1 LTLINSKIH
10 FILLAGG
17 DSLRFSSN
25 SNKLLAKFKNKNLI
39 IHNIEFLKELKF
51 KKITLVINN
60 TKNADISNFID
71 LEIIKGGK
79 TRSESVK
86 NALDKSKIRSKYVLI
101 HDVARPLNSKKL
113 INNIIKN
120 LIEKKYDCVVPYSKC
135 TDTIVVNHKNLD
147 RENIKLIKTP
157 QGFIKKKII
166 YLHNKYNKKKLTD
179 DSQLFRYDNENY
191 KIKYLLQNEI
201 NIKITYKD
209 ELNSLNKLIS
219 NNNILV
225 GIGYDIHKTIMTN
238 KNNLIRIGGVNI
250 KSKIKVISHSDG
262 DVVLH
267 AITDSILGALSQRD
281 IGTYFPNTKRNLNRN
296 SIDFLNY
303 ALKKMTSKKMMIN
316 NIDIMIVSEKP
327 KINPHFDKIIN
338 SMSKLLK
345 TDKNNLTIKA
355 TTNEKSGLI
364 GRGNFI
370 ACWSNVSLKVI

>member
-1 LTLINSKIH
+1 MTLINSKIH

-25 SNKLLAKFKNKNLI
+25 SNKLLAKFKNKNLL

-179 DSQLFRYDNENY
+179 DSQLFRYDNNNY

-219 NNNILV
+219 NNILV

>member
-1 LTLINSKIH
+1 MTLINSKIH

-25 SNKLLAKFKNKNLI
+25 TNKLLAKFKNKNLLT
-39 IHNIEFLKELKF
+39 HNIDFLKELKF
-51 KKITLVINN
+51 KKITVVINTIKKAN
-60 TKNADISNFID
+60 ISNFDD

-86 NALDKSKIRSKYVLI
+86 NALNKSKFKSKYVLI
-101 HDVARPLNSKKL
+101 HDAARPLNSQKI

-120 LIEKKYDCVVPYSKC
+120 LIEKKYDCVVPFSRC
-135 TDTIVVNHKNLD
+135 SDTVVINHENLD
-147 RENIKLIKTP
+147 REKLKLIKTP
-157 QGFIKKKII
+157 QGFVKNKII
-166 YLHNKYNKKKLTD
+166 YLHKRNIKNKLTD
-179 DSQLFRYDNENY
+179 DSQLFRNEKNNY

-201 NIKITYKD
+201 NFKITYKD
-209 ELNSLNKLIS
+209 ELNSLNKLIR
-219 NNNILV
+219 NNFLA
-225 GIGYDIHKTIMTN
+225 GIGYDIHKTKKTI
-238 KNNLIRIGGVNI
+238 KNNFVKLGGVKI

-303 ALKKMTSKKMMIN
+303 ALKKMTLRKMLIN
-316 NIDIMIVSEKP
+316 NIDIMIVSEEP
-327 KINPHFDKIIN
+327 KINPHFEIII
-338 SMSKLLK
+338 SSLSKLLK
-345 TDKNNLTIKA
+345 TDKKNITIKA

-364 GRGNFI
+364 GSGDFI
-370 ACWSNVSLKVI
+370 ACWSSVSLRAN